1 MILGLLIVHHSI
13 LVPPCRIVNSEAF
26 DFCLKELATLKTWVH
41 FQAFAIQFK
50 ESVHSVFA
58 FLCVVW
64 VLRSNSHAAVCHVIC
79 KTVSFLEKQHVFC
92 SLLVAEK

>member
-50 ESVHSVFA
+50 ESVHSVS
-58 FLCVVW
+58 VW
-64 VLRSNSHAAVCHVIC
+64 CGY
-79 KTVSFLEKQHVFC
+79 LEIILMLQFVM
-92 SLLVAEK
+92 